1 VRGNVGD
8 PAYWPDSVRITLI
21 VISGFW
27 LITLPFMF
35 WKRMRYTA
43 LPYAGL
49 VLPVLV
55 ALSLV
60 FGQSSNDEGETQ
72 ADQGVA
78 AVSSATAAAS
88 PTVEVTT
95 TTPTAT
101 ATPSPTPT
109 ASPTPTPTPT
119 PEPTPAP
126 TPEPTATP
134 TPSNTVSVGSLDL
147 TVIGIEWYD
156 STRHNIFNDA
166 NLRVEISA
174 LNARGGEDSEY
185 NISATFFELVDENG
199 ITHGASWSC
208 ADCPDEVWSID
219 LVRGGRVRG
228 FVYFEVPADR
238 RLVELIYEPLFSTNK
253 ARIALR

>member
-1 VRGNVGD
+1 MRGNLGD
-8 PAYWPDSVRITLI
+8 PAYWPDWVRITLI

-72 ADQGVA
+72 ADQAGA
-78 AVSSATAAAS
+78 AVSSATAVTS
-88 PTVEVTT
+88 PTAEV
-95 TTPTAT
+95 AT
-101 ATPSPTPT
+101 ATPSPTAT
-109 ASPTPTPTPT
+109 ASPTLTATAT
-119 PEPTPAP
+119 PEPTPTP
-126 TPEPTATP
+126 MPEPTAAP
-134 TPSNTVSVGSLDL
+134 TPGNTVSVGSLDL

-174 LNARGGEDSEY
+174 LNARGREDSEY

-208 ADCPDEVWSID
+208 ADCPDEIWSID

>member
-1 VRGNVGD
+1 MRGNLGD
-8 PAYWPDSVRITLI
+8 PAYWPDWVRITLI

-35 WKRMRYTA
+35 WKRMRYTG

-72 ADQGVA
+72 ADQVGA
-78 AVSSATAAAS
+78 AVSPATAVAS
-88 PTVEVTT
+88 PTVEVA
-95 TTPTAT
+95 TAT

-109 ASPTPTPTPT
+109 ASPTPTPTAT
-119 PEPTPAP
+119 PTPAP
-126 TPEPTATP
+126 TATPTPMPQPTATP

-174 LNARGGEDSEY
+174 LNARGGEGSEY

-208 ADCPDEVWSID
+208 ADCPDEIWSID